1 MRMRIGKAL
10 LASGLAVLLTA
21 CGGGGGGGGG
31 GDADGGGTPVRG
43 GELRIGLEGNWLPI
57 DPLKVG
63 NLSERQVATAIYD
76 TLLGVDANGE
86 FVPMLA
92 TEWTTQDAQV
102 YDVTLRDGVTFHDG
116 EPLNAAA
123 VVTFYDW
130 LTDPANECRCL
141 AEMEVLDRVEATGDM
156 SVRFHLNQPF
166 PAFLSFLADVPGMIT
181 SPAAI
186 QQYGT
191 DLGRN
196 PVGAGPFAFV
206 SEVVDDNM
214 VVERY
219 ENYWDADNVY
229 VDRIVYRAM
238 PDTQSRFAAVQSGDI
253 NIMQTP
259 GAPEIAGAESAG
271 NLKLIELGGI
281 GTQFF
286 MLNATRA
293 PFDDVRARL
302 ALTQA
307 TDVETLNA
315 TVLEGLYPGVQGPI
329 TEASWAFSEVE
340 DYPAFDAAAASA
352 LVDEIGGLSFTI
364 KTSERY
370 NALVTALQAMWAEAG
385 IEANIEFVD
394 GTAQVA
400 TAVDGDYQALM
411 YRWTGRWDPDQN
423 TYQHFHSDG
432 GRNYTNISDPELD
445 RLLEDA
451 RRNPDQDARAATY
464 AEVVNRLAGLM
475 PQIYLHELAGFLVVR
490 DDVQGIEP
498 VADWVIRPQG
508 VWIQG

>member
-10 LASGLAVLLTA
+10 LASSLAVVLAA
-21 CGGGGGGGGG
+21 CGGSSGGSSAE
-31 GDADGGGTPVRG
+31 GDGTPVRG
-43 GELRIGLEGNWLPI
+43 GELAIGLEGNWLPI

-63 NLSERQVATAIYD
+63 NLSERQVATALYD
-76 TLLGVDANGE
+76 TLLGVDADGE

-92 TEWTTQDAQV
+92 TDWSTEDAQT

-123 VVTFYDW
+123 VVTFYNW

-141 AEMEVLDRVEATGDM
+141 AEMEVLDSVEATGDM
-156 SVRFHLNQPF
+156 SVRFNLNQPF
-166 PAFLSFLADVPGMIT
+166 PAFLSFLADVPGMIA

-186 QQYGT
+186 AQYGT
-191 DLGRN
+191 GLGRN
-196 PVGAGPFAFV
+196 PVGAGPFRFV
-206 SEVVDDNM
+206 SEVVDDHM

-219 ENYWDADNVY
+219 EDYWDADNVY
-229 VDRIVYRAM
+229 VDRITYRAM

-259 GAPEIAGAESAG
+259 SASEIANAENSSG
-271 NLKLIELGGI
+271 LEIINLGGI

-286 MLNATRA
+286 LLNTTRA
-293 PFDDVRARL
+293 PFDDARARL

-307 TDVETLNA
+307 TDVETLRA
-315 TVLEGLYPGVQGPI
+315 TVLEGLYEPARGPI
-329 TEASWAFSEVE
+329 TEASWAFSEV
-340 DYPAFDAAAASA
+340 DGYPAYDPEAARA
-352 LVDEIGGLSFTI
+352 LVDELGGLSFTI

-370 NALVTALQAMWAEAG
+370 NSLVTALQAMWTESG
-385 IEANIEFVD
+385 INANIEFVD

-423 TYQHFHSDG
+423 TFQHFHTEG
-432 GRNYTNISDPELD
+432 GRNYTNISDPDLD
-445 RLLEDA
+445 RLLEEA
-451 RRNPDQDARAATY
+451 RRNPDQDARASTY
-464 AEVVNRLAGLM
+464 ADVVDRLAELM
-475 PQIYLHELAGFLVVR
+475 PQVYLHELTGFLIVR
-490 DDVQGIEP
+490 NNVHGIEP

-508 VWIQG
+508 IWVQG